1 MASAAKKSSVR
12 VRLDFHGPESEAA
25 LFYKKWGLIQQRH
38 NTGGKSTNLQILQD
52 VFNYW
57 LTHNPSTVSTA
68 EDVVTPQEQQNFEQR
83 SASFKLLTPSESEA
97 ETVHLVA
104 KGSLRELE
112 QVINNHGKKCSGYL
126 SLDVDDITV
135 VGYWNRFMLKCTEK
149 PCSVYGYDKFKW
161 STSPYISPSD
171 SFISQRIKHA
181 ANVAG
186 LLPSQLATFTNLLNI
201 VSASTKIL
209 APTSCKT
216 YSDCVIQ
223 VIKKSEIRNK

>member
-12 VRLDFHGPESEAA
+12 VRLDFYGPESEAA
-25 LFYKKWGLIQQRH
+25 LFYKKWRLIQQRH

-161 STSPYISPSD
+161 STSPYISDHFGHRTHLSVNG
-171 SFISQRIKHA
+171 SNMLQISR
-181 ANVAG
+181 
-186 LLPSQLATFTNLLNI
+186 
-201 VSASTKIL
+201 
-209 APTSCKT
+209 
-216 YSDCVIQ
+216 DCYHLSWQHSPIY
-223 VIKKSEIRNK
+223 